1 MTTADKSRMDAERR
15 RSTLSDTVES
25 KSSIRDYRRKQA
37 ASTSSPDVPVLRRA
51 AMDYLARREHSAF
64 ELRQKLSCKYPE
76 ADPQEMDTVLER
88 LREGKLQSDTRF
100 TTAFIRYRKSR
111 GFGYL
116 HLKADLGSRG
126 IAASLIDEYLWGDDD
141 NWLAIAEAL
150 VGKKLGDNEK
160 IGFGSKQHK
169 KILRFLES
177 RGFSAMETRQVLRK
191 KLLHSC

>member
-15 RSTLSDTVES
+15 RSTLSDTFES
-25 KSSIRDYRRKQA
+25 KSSIRDYRRKQV

-141 NWLAIAEAL
+141 WLAIAEAL

-160 IGFGSKQHK
+160 IGFGSKQHR

-177 RGFSAMETRQVLRK
+177 RGFSATETRQVLRK